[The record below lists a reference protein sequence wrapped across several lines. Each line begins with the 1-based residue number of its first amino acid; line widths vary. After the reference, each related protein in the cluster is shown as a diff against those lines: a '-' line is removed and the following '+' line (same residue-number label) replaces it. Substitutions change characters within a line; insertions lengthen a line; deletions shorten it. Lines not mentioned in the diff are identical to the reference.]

1 MPIFVKGE
9 TTKKEGEF
17 EAIIA
22 NEIEIC
28 SMQKVKSEVEK
39 KLLNK
44 EQILSTGIE
53 YSNVDDS
60 GNGYIIVSCNYDKFI
75 YPLKLNVNN
84 KTETVLG
91 SKNQYGYKLNEI
103 CDITLDTKITNIDD
117 IKGFVKTIIY
127 LGD

>member
-1 MPIFVKGE
+1 
-9 TTKKEGEF
+9 
-17 EAIIA
+17 
-22 NEIEIC
+22 
-28 SMQKVKSEVEK
+28 MQKVKSEVEK
-39 KLLNK
+39 QLLNK

-53 YSNVDDS
+53 YSNVDGS

-75 YPLKLNVNN
+75 YPIKINVNN

-91 SKNQYGYKLNEI
+91 SKTQYGYKLHEM
-103 CDITLDTKITNIDD
+103 CDITLDTKITNIDN